1 MRDDDLAVGD
11 AFPERELKR
20 MIVKLSFVRLIQF
33 TLKQQV
39 WLRQA
44 QYITN
49 RSSTLTIFFAAA
61 FGLLVFAS
69 WRSYQERNE
78 SKI

>member
-44 QYITN
+44 RIYHKSFIDIDHFLRN
-49 RSSTLTIFFAAA
+49 LIRAARLR
-61 FGLLVFAS
+61 LLA
-69 WRSYQERNE
+69 
-78 SKI
+78 K